1 MRRLP
6 PFLVCLAVLLLAPLA
21 LHPQVPATVA
31 AKPSPPTLSQTVLP
45 GYTEQKDNGTVTND
59 TIPNAEL
66 IGSATTASWLQTIT
80 GTIGT
85 ATDLDYY
92 KLHIGSPASQITIT
106 LDGLSADYDLVLG
119 GGSDPTQPT
128 TTTFQSGLEGITQ
141 VGGTINSIGG
151 TINSIGG
158 TINSIGGTIN
168 SIGGTINSIGG
179 TINSIGGTIN
189 SIGGTINSISAHSG
203 TVSETIGTQLW
214 LPGDYYVVVTTSNGE
229 HSTTPYQLSVE
240 LTESGLVAPPPAPE
254 VSLNLPMAQ
263 STSITTLYIYNNT
276 RMASVYGLPITDTN
290 ILSITNSLI
299 SLSRIQAPAEYG
311 IGVNLGDLA
320 PVVSGGV
327 PIASLFS
334 DWDANKAN
342 PLYAN
347 YIAGLIDHVIEA
359 ATTDGV
365 SGPGTATSAATYFA
379 GPRDTGTGAPIY
391 SPIAFPKLRN
401 IVLVGGDAVLPFYR
415 IPDLT
420 TIANEA
426 DYAAYLAALNADGII
441 DPNSAQGAALR
452 YRMLLTDNPY
462 GAGQPYR
469 FYGYPFFL
477 PHLAVGRIVEQPAQ
491 IARYLEYY
499 AYPAST
505 YPPSTLQVNVTTGL
519 PQPSAKRAFVSGY
532 DFLQDEASQVKAV
545 LEQTGL
551 ISSEITHLN
560 DDVWQRPDVEQAWF
574 DGRLAADFPNPTTT
588 TVSGSA
594 QIQLSSVNAHFDH
607 WQLLP
612 ADITGGTLTAQ
623 RLLEP
628 TYPGVFPHL
637 YFGDTLGY
645 SVGCHSG
652 YSVADEAVLA
662 NQALYQADF
671 PQALNA
677 HGGNWVGNTGYGYGT
692 ADGIDYSER
701 LAVLYTEELARTVMD
716 TTGITLSAT
725 LGDALM
731 NAKQRYVR
739 NAASLTA
746 YDYKVVNIMTL
757 YGLPFISATFTNSL
771 PPPAED
777 PLRHLPGT
785 APLETQAPK
794 APNNLGRLTRTITFT
809 IALTDSNFVDVQR
822 TGSRILRLAPG
833 DFQIDDEFFD
843 QGFGTLTNPADLLR
857 VFENDQLG
865 APTLPTFAYDISA
878 LSSSAT
884 TTTERLRVR
893 DVVFV
898 DGTYNALPGFNPQ
911 ITQIVTDTTTPI
923 IDTASEPN
931 FAAGAGVWY
940 PDKFFGFS
948 SVGAGDQQ
956 FDQLTAFAAQLRADL
971 NGTTGLLR
979 PYTKMVLKVIYED
992 PMVQTAS
999 ALALNADT
1007 TAPVIQS
1014 VVVRPALTSNSLAA
1028 IGGTEVVVQAS
1039 DGVGASAAL
1048 DVSAFYVA
1056 NGNTWVAVN
1065 FTKGLTDT
1073 YTLVLPVRPI
1083 NARFVVRATDN
1094 AGNSSYYTGKGHLTS
1109 QTPSLLALPL
1119 IVR

>member
-1 MRRLP
+1 
-6 PFLVCLAVLLLAPLA
+6 
-21 LHPQVPATVA
+21 
-31 AKPSPPTLSQTVLP
+31 
-45 GYTEQKDNGTVTND
+45 
-59 TIPNAEL
+59 
-66 IGSATTASWLQTIT
+66 
-80 GTIGT
+80 
-85 ATDLDYY
+85 
-92 KLHIGSPASQITIT
+92 
-106 LDGLSADYDLVLG
+106 
-119 GGSDPTQPT
+119 
-128 TTTFQSGLEGITQ
+128 
-141 VGGTINSIGG
+141 
-151 TINSIGG
+151 
-158 TINSIGGTIN
+158 
-168 SIGGTINSIGG
+168 SIGG

-229 HSTTPYQLSVE
+229 HSTTPYQLSVA
-240 LTESGLVAPPPAPE
+240 LTESGLGAPPPTPE
-254 VSLNLPMAQ
+254 VSLNPYALILP
-263 STSITTLYIYNNT
+263 TPITTLYIYNSA
-276 RMASVYGLPITDTN
+276 RMADVYGLAITDTN
-290 ILSITNSLI
+290 LVAISNSLT
-299 SLSRIQAPAEYG
+299 SLNRIQAPVEYG
-311 IGVNLGDLA
+311 FMLNLNDLL
-320 PVVSGGV
+320 PRNSNGL
-327 PIASLFS
+327 PIASLYS
-334 DWDANKAN
+334 YWDANKAN

-359 ATTDGV
+359 VTTDGV
-365 SGPGTATSAATYFA
+365 SGPGSVADYFA
-379 GPRDTGTGAPIY
+379 GQPDTGTGAPIY
-391 SPIAFPKLRN
+391 SPITFPKLRN

-415 IPDLT
+415 VPDLT

-426 DYAAYLAALNADGII
+426 DYAAYLAALNANGII
-441 DPNSAQGAALR
+441 DSNSAQGAALR

-499 AYPAST
+499 AYPAGM

-519 PQPSAKRAFVSGY
+519 PQSSAKRAFVSGY

-560 DDVWQRPDVEQAWF
+560 DDIWQLPDVEQAWF
-574 DGRLAADFPNPTTT
+574 DGRLATDFPNPTTT

-652 YSVADEAVLA
+652 YSIADEAVPAMA

-701 LAVLYTEELARTVMD
+701 LAVLYTEELARTVVD

-746 YDYKVVNIMTL
+746 YDYKVINIMTL
-757 YGLPFISATFTNSL
+757 YGLPFISAKFTNSL

-794 APNNLGRLTRTITFT
+794 ASNSLGRLTRTITFT
-809 IALTDSNFVDVQR
+809 IALTDTNFVDVQR

-833 DFQIDDEFFD
+833 DFQIDDEFFER
-843 QGFGTLTNPADLLR
+843 GFGTLTNPADLLR

-878 LSSSAT
+878 LSSSPT
-884 TTTERLRVR
+884 TTTERLKVR

-948 SVGAGDQQ
+948 SVGVGDQQ

-979 PYTKMVLKVIYED
+979 PYTKMVFKVIYED
-992 PMVQTAS
+992 PTVQTAP

-1014 VVVRPALTSNSLAA
+1014 VVVRPSLASNSLAA

-1039 DGVGASAAL
+1039 DG
-1048 DVSAFYVA
+1048 
-1056 NGNTWVAVN
+1056 
-1065 FTKGLTDT
+1065 
-1073 YTLVLPVRPI
+1073 
-1083 NARFVVRATDN
+1083 
-1094 AGNSSYYTGKGHLTS
+1094 
-1109 QTPSLLALPL
+1109 
-1119 IVR
+1119 